1 MLFEDMFRS
10 GMAFLAGFSSWNR
23 WPGQEKTVSQ
33 MLENLFERV
42 GPHFYHR
49 RDIEFEAA
57 DRDRINRMV
66 NDPELSRLGDFKVEA
81 SDSIDGRRL
90 HFEDGWLG
98 VRFSGTEP
106 LLRIYAEAGSPERVS
121 GLLDAAVEYLGV

>member
-1 MLFEDMFRS
+1 
-10 GMAFLAGFSSWNR
+10 
-23 WPGQEKTVSQ
+23 
-33 MLENLFERV
+33 
-42 GPHFYHR
+42 
-49 RDIEFEAA
+49 
-57 DRDRINRMV
+57 MV
-66 NDPELSRLGDFKVEA
+66 NDPELSRLGEFKVES

-121 GLLDAAVEYLGV
+121 GLLDAAVKYLGV

>member
-1 MLFEDMFRS
+1 MFRERDGILS
-10 GMAFLAGFSSWNR
+10 GLFVLESMARTG
-23 WPGQEKTVSQ
+23 KTVSQ
-33 MLENLFERV
+33 LLENLFERV

-49 RDIEFEAA
+49 RDIEFETA

-66 NDPELSRLGDFKVEA
+66 NDPELSRLGEFKVES